1 MATQGESRLQR
12 RIQEA
17 LTRAFPGCYVIKVH
31 VSEFS
36 AAGTPDLIACIRGY
50 FIALE
55 VKVPGET
62 PTELQAYT
70 LRCIHDAGGLA
81 HVVTSPE
88 QAVALVQDYLC
99 RLEQNAEIIKQQKT
113 RAAAGWPTDRV
124 RPK

>member
-17 LTRAFPGCYVIKVH
+17 LTRTFPGCYVIKVH

-36 AAGTPDLIACIRGY
+36 AAGTPDLIACIHGY

-62 PTELQAYT
+62 PTELQDYT
-70 LRCIHDAGGLA
+70 LKCIRAAGGA
-81 HVVTSPE
+81 ATVVSSPIE
-88 QAVALVQDYLC
+88 AVAFVQEYL
-99 RLEQNAEIIKQQKT
+99 RGQ
-113 RAAAGWPTDRV
+113 P
-124 RPK
+124 

>member
-1 MATQGESRLQR
+1 MVVQGESRLQR

-17 LTRAFPGCYVIKVH
+17 LIKAFPNCYIIKVH

-62 PTELQAYT
+62 PTELQTYT
-70 LRCIHDAGGLA
+70 LRCIKAAGGLA
-81 HVVTSPE
+81 TVVSSPE
-88 QAVALVQDYLC
+88 QAVAFVQDYLWAVLDDK
-99 RLEQNAEIIKQQKT
+99 R
-113 RAAAGWPTDRV
+113 
-124 RPK
+124 